1 MTATGAPE
9 FSRPIKVKPLPGE
22 TLKLEATAEER
33 EALAHRFSL
42 PSIESLRA
50 QVDVEEDGRAIR
62 ASGTLNAEITQSCAV
77 SGEDFSVAVN
87 EPLALRFLE
96 ESLIDR
102 DPATEL
108 DEEIEIELDA
118 EDLDEIAYSGDS
130 FDLGEAVAQT
140 LGLAIDPYAEGPNAD
155 AARKN
160 AGIVSD
166 DAPSGPLAEALAA
179 LKKE

>member
-1 MTATGAPE
+1 MNASAAPE

-22 TLKLEATAEER
+22 TLKLEARAEER
-33 EALAHRFSL
+33 EALALRFSL
-42 PSIESLRA
+42 TSIESLRA
-50 QVDVEEDGRAIR
+50 QVDVAEDGRAIR
-62 ASGTLNAEITQSCAV
+62 ASGTLSAEITQSCAI
-77 SGEDFSVAVN
+77 SGEDFAVTID
-87 EPLALRFLE
+87 EPLALSFLE

-108 DEEIEIELDA
+108 DGEIEIELDA

-155 AARKN
+155 AARKQ